1 MTRSCG
7 RNMTG
12 SCGRVH
18 DRLVHFGMIGSCGR
32 GHDKL
37 MRASAWCLHAERT
50 GIALLTTFLSRF
62 LITVSYMRG
71 ALSCGR
77 HMTRSCGRVNEGRAL
92 CTMSSCGREHDGL
105 MRASAWC
112 LHAER
117 A

>member
-62 LITVSYMRG
+62 LITVSHMRG
-71 ALSCGR
+71 ALMWAP
-77 HMTRSCGRVNEGRAL
+77 HEAL
-92 CTMSSCGREHDGL
+92 MWAC
-105 MRASAWC
+105 
-112 LHAER
+112 ER
-117 A
+117 KVVHFAR

>member
-50 GIALLTTFLSRF
+50 GTALLTRF
-62 LITVSYMRG
+62 LITVSYHGFAHARRAHVG
-71 ALSCGR
+71 A
-77 HMTRSCGRVNEGRAL
+77 T
-92 CTMSSCGREHDGL
+92 
-105 MRASAWC
+105 
-112 LHAER
+112 
-117 A
+117 